1 MVEMARRDSRQQP
14 LFPVS
19 AFVPQPYEP
28 FSIYDMVAR
37 LGPAIFRR
45 EDFPIAE
52 DSLGGESGWC
62 PVQLSALVLLQRHHG
77 WSDRET
83 VRRASVDLQVKACLG
98 LGVEQPG
105 PSQPTL
111 CRHRML
117 MQSLSLDDVYDK
129 RLRDILEALELVGD
143 DEPVLIDSVPVAGA
157 GQQLDTYNLL
167 GAAVRRGLLALAR
180 VQGRKPEDVAAEFAL
195 ERYLERSI
203 KGRFDVD
210 WSSEPSKVAFL
221 SQLVDD
227 ALRVRRALTLESS
240 GDVSEHSD
248 DDDDDPGAPQDVVEA
263 IDEIIEH
270 DVERNEDGIVRGIV
284 HRAADDRRISIT
296 DADMRH
302 GRKSASQLIA
312 GFKAQIVATLLYGFI
327 VIARVFK
334 ANEHDGA
341 MLPEL
346 VKELAEQGTTP
357 AWWGGDHAYGTLAN
371 HSFFASGEHGEL
383 IARMA
388 RPSNGGRFTK
398 DEFAYDFEHHRL
410 RCPNGHEATFT
421 WHKRHQKKGRLF
433 SFPVAQCS
441 RCPMREKCISPK
453 AAADNGRTVFVVE
466 DEERLIRQHLEQRQ
480 QPDFLDKLAQ
490 RPTVERVIAGFAQC
504 GGKQAHRFGR
514 ENVQFDANLSA
525 LGYNLRRLGNIL
537 RSNATL
543 ADRAARLLP
552 KAFGLFLRLLRW
564 LTSRLLRVSSRLEQL
579 PASIAA

>member
-1 MVEMARRDSRQQP
+1 MARRDSRQQP

-37 LGPAIFRR
+37 FGPAILRR

-52 DSLGGESGWC
+52 DSRGGESGWC

-77 WSDRET
+77 WRDRET

-98 LGVEQPG
+98 LGVEQRG

-111 CRHRML
+111 CRHRQL
-117 MQSLSLDDVYDK
+117 MQTLGVDGVYER

-143 DEPVLIDSVPVAGA
+143 DEPVLIDSVPVTGA

-167 GAAVRRGLLALAR
+167 AAAVRQGVLALAR
-180 VQGRKPEDVAAEFAL
+180 ARGRKPEDVAAEMDL
-195 ERYLERSI
+195 EHYLGRTI
-203 KGRFDVD
+203 KGRFEVD
-210 WSSEPSKVAFL
+210 WTSEPSRVAFL
-221 SQLVDD
+221 AQLVED
-227 ALRVRRALTLESS
+227 ALRVRQALTLESS
-240 GDVSEHSD
+240 DDEGSD
-248 DDDDDPGAPQDVVEA
+248 DDDDALDVRHEVVEA
-263 IDEIIEH
+263 IDDIIEH
-270 DVERNEDGIVRGIV
+270 DVERDDDGSVSGIVQ
-284 HRAADDRRISIT
+284 RAADDRRISIT
-296 DADMRH
+296 DGDMRH

-312 GFKAQIVATLLYGFI
+312 GFKAQIVASLLYGFI

-371 HSFFASGEHGEL
+371 HRFFASGEHGEL

-433 SFPVAQCS
+433 SFAAAQCS
-441 RCPMREKCISPK
+441 GCPMRDKCVSPK
-453 AAADNGRTVFVVE
+453 AAADNGRTVFIVE
-466 DEERLIRQHLEQRQ
+466 DEEHLIRQHLEQRQ
-480 QPDFLDKLAQ
+480 HPDFLDKLAQ

-514 ENVQFDANLSA
+514 ENVQFDTNLSA

-537 RSNATL
+537 RSNAAL

-552 KAFGLFLRLLRW
+552 KAFGLFLRLLER
-564 LTSRLLRVSSRLEQL
+564 LTNRLLRVSSRLEQR